1 MTPCLWL
8 HRADVFAVAPQCLL
22 TVDRCLYLMVCS
34 SRALY
39 CLSMGLLRSEF
50 IVLLCHIQ
58 EYLSALVMHHFYFPL
73 HYFCAFEFFPSSDD
87 CWDIYFFFFYLGHT
101 RHSVESAL
109 SWFDSA
115 SLIFILIGH
124 FQVETADAS
133 QKESLCSRLHCFI
146 TLHAGPQIKTCEIC

>member
-1 MTPCLWL
+1 MPLTLQSWCVCCCFT
-8 HRADVFAVAPQCLL
+8 VFTYSRSLFVFNFNGLLL
-22 TVDRCLYLMVCS
+22 TLV
-34 SRALY
+34 
-39 CLSMGLLRSEF
+39 LLFVYGIIEVWIYS
-50 IVLLCHIQ
+50 LLCHIQ

-73 HYFCAFEFFPSSDD
+73 HYFGAFEFFPSSDD
-87 CWDIYFFFFYLGHT
+87 CWDIFFFVYLGHT
-101 RHSVESAL
+101 RHSVESGP

-133 QKESLCSRLHCFI
+133 QKESLCSRLRRFI